1 MTDVVKQV
9 ELLMRGTKFADESA
23 EYGDPSGE
31 SVLRARAKS
40 ELEERIKSARAKNRP
55 LRIYLGVDPTRE
67 SLHIGHMVPAQKL
80 RQFQNLG
87 HQVIFLIGDYTARIG
102 DPSGQSAERM
112 AMGGDEIDR
121 IAAFYTDQAFK
132 LLREKTCEID
142 GEKLLGTEIRRNSE
156 WLATL
161 TFEKIVELAAI
172 FPLKQIIARRDF
184 QERMD
189 AGEGLRYHETLYALM
204 QGYDAYM
211 LKCDVQVGAY
221 DQHFNML
228 AGRAIQE
235 HFGDEPHAMVT
246 IPLLS
251 GTDGRKMS
259 KSWGNTIDL
268 LDAPEDMYGK
278 CMRISDD
285 LIPQYIEL
293 ACGFS
298 PDEKDEM
305 LARLKSDENPMTIKK
320 EVAFNIT
327 AQYNGEE
334 AAERA
339 AEHFRKT
346 VQEKAAGDDVEEVVV
361 GDEFISGEKTLFDLI
376 SEHKLF
382 KGSGRELRRL
392 FEQGGVR
399 VDDVA
404 VTDPK
409 APIPSALPCVLRIG
423 KRGFF
428 KLKAGN

>member
-1 MTDVVKQV
+1 MTDIVKQV

-40 ELEERIKSARAKNRP
+40 ELEERIKKARAKKRP

-102 DPSGQSAERM
+102 DPSGQASER
-112 AMGGDEIDR
+112 AQISGEEID
-121 IAAFYTDQAFK
+121 AHASFYTEQAFRILDK
-132 LLREKTCEID
+132 SGGLRGGVET
-142 GEKLLGTEIRRNSE
+142 LPVEIRNNGE
-156 WLATL
+156 WLAKL
-161 TFEKIVELAAI
+161 DFELIVKLAAM
-172 FPLKQIIARRDF
+172 FSLKRITGRRDF
-184 QERMD
+184 QLRMD
-189 AGEGLRYHETLYALM
+189 AGEDVRFHETLYALM

-221 DQHFNML
+221 DQHMNLL
-228 AGRAIQE
+228 AGRTIQE
-235 HFGDEPHAMVT
+235 HFGDEPHTMLT
-246 IPLLS
+246 MPLLA

-268 LDAPEDMYGK
+268 LDTPENMYGK

-285 LIPQYIEL
+285 LLPQYIEL
-293 ACGFS
+293 ACGLS

-305 LARLKSDENPMTIKK
+305 LARLNSDENPMVIKK

-327 AQYNGEE
+327 EQYNGED

-346 VQEKAAGDDVEEVVV
+346 VQEKAAGDDVPVIEV
-361 GDEFISGEKTLFDLI
+361 GAEYMSGGKTLFDFI
-376 SEHKLF
+376 VDNGLF
-382 KGSGRELRRL
+382 DGSNRELRRL

-428 KLKAGN
+428 KLK